1 MIQDFAKVF
10 EKAKAEV
17 AILSTYDFDP
27 LYFENRLLRK
37 NTLNEASRI
46 LIFMD
51 HHCYEQL
58 GRGEIVPRYLNER
71 YLLVPVRTKYG
82 VFHPKLH
89 LMMGHNGARVICGSN
104 NLTQAGSIHN
114 LELFNVLHIDVSDG
128 VPNNDLAF
136 AALSFFNHCI
146 NLSESTAGTIAKHWL
161 DDLAID
167 YVWLDSNTINS
178 ESPNN
183 VELVHTFGD
192 SPWSWLVRTV
202 EDREPKSIN
211 IISPFYDKDLRLLRR
226 IKRTWPGTT
235 IKIFAQQQSSNLQG
249 NELAN
254 IEDVALFHLEIPNN
268 RRLHAKLI
276 AVDFEDGC
284 MVLSGSCNFTSA
296 AFDGRN
302 VEAALSIV
310 ASNGFIDNFFPE
322 DVNPIRINPED
333 FIPGGRDEPNPP
345 VDEENVIRIW
355 GATLNEFGLLKF
367 KYNVQI
373 TGDLQE
379 LTLVLKVPG
388 EKEPRR
394 SVQIPKNQKSSRD
407 IQLTKG
413 ELSEL
418 PHAALFCQ
426 LEGQVDGKIIQ
437 SPAAW
442 IIHEH
447 RLTRQVSGSKGR
459 KDREKVIR
467 ETGQG
472 LTAYLDALGKREG
485 HKAVIEFLQHLNIRF
500 QGGLRPGSGT
510 APRPPSPRDPTISQK
525 PPKWSQQYSEEL
537 EVAVFDFV
545 QRHHKSILQRHARGG
560 NLNGLENFMDV
571 FSTCNKLMFI
581 HCERKLIKPLHV
593 MDWFFVGLYRLTLGG
608 NLLVQSENIEGFIEN
623 VLKALSGNLQ
633 RVRKAIKSFAVPE
646 QAAFALI
653 AAQRLHMINVR
664 EDNDMTKSLPSYAQY
679 TKDFFDKINLYPDQE
694 QYKVVLQ
701 SYGIDDIE
709 EQDQWWDYL
718 CIQSLVKN

>member
-37 NTLNEASRI
+37 NTLNEARRI

-58 GRGEIVPRYLNER
+58 GKGEIVSRYLNER
-71 YLLVPVRTKYG
+71 YLLVPVRTNHG

-146 NLSESTAGTIAKHWL
+146 NLSEGTAGTIAKKWL
-161 DDLAID
+161 DELAID
-167 YVWLDSNTINS
+167 YVWLDSNTINP
-178 ESPNN
+178 ESPNK

-192 SPWSWLVRTV
+192 SPWKWLVRTV

-226 IKRTWPGTT
+226 IKRTWPETS

-249 NELAN
+249 NELAK
-254 IEDVALFHLEIPNN
+254 IEGVALFHLEIPNN

-276 AVDFEDGC
+276 AVDFEDEC

-322 DVNPIRINPED
+322 DVSTIRINPED

-355 GATLNEFGLLKF
+355 GATLNESGLLKF
-367 KYNVQI
+367 KYDVQI
-373 TGDLQE
+373 TGDLQK

-394 SVQIPKNQKSSRD
+394 SVQIPKDPTSFRD

-418 PHAALFCQ
+418 PHAALFCR

-447 RLTRQVSGSKGR
+447 RLTRHVVRFKGS
-459 KDREKVIR
+459 
-467 ETGQG
+467 
-472 LTAYLDALGKREG
+472 EG
-485 HKAVIEFLQHLNIRF
+485 
-500 QGGLRPGSGT
+500 S
-510 APRPPSPRDPTISQK
+510 
-525 PPKWSQQYSEEL
+525 
-537 EVAVFDFV
+537 
-545 QRHHKSILQRHARGG
+545 
-560 NLNGLENFMDV
+560 
-571 FSTCNKLMFI
+571 
-581 HCERKLIKPLHV
+581 
-593 MDWFFVGLYRLTLGG
+593 
-608 NLLVQSENIEGFIEN
+608 
-623 VLKALSGNLQ
+623 
-633 RVRKAIKSFAVPE
+633 
-646 QAAFALI
+646 
-653 AAQRLHMINVR
+653 
-664 EDNDMTKSLPSYAQY
+664 
-679 TKDFFDKINLYPDQE
+679 
-694 QYKVVLQ
+694 
-701 SYGIDDIE
+701 
-709 EQDQWWDYL
+709 
-718 CIQSLVKN
+718 